1 VGAGLVKAAF
11 AVASEHSLDHA
22 PARLLLFMAVTALD
36 DDPAPAFYAGRDSL
50 ATALGKSGS
59 AGHRA
64 VTRALEPLTTAGLI
78 SSRPAAPGHPARH
91 LLLDGH
97 GRPLRPDAGRSASS
111 VEVTE
116 DAHRPSN
123 EGRSPDQ
130 RRTVTVPTRDA
141 HRPAE
146 EERINEEESAPP
158 SRFCPQHP
166 NGPPHRRRL
175 ETSSPPHETAH
186 TQLRPRLGLLR
197 RLRSPR
203 GRRMMPGLCVRD
215 LPHEFDVVSGWCLHG
230 CGWRE
235 DGRSALHAQ
244 RPRRTAT
251 DVVDITTPR
260 RSPAGDA

>member
-1 VGAGLVKAAF
+1 MGAGLVKAAF

-166 NGPPHRRRL
+166 NGTNAP
-175 ETSSPPHETAH
+175 
-186 TQLRPRLGLLR
+186 
-197 RLRSPR
+197 
-203 GRRMMPGLCVRD
+203 
-215 LPHEFDVVSGWCLHG
+215 
-230 CGWRE
+230 CGACG
-235 DGRSALHAQ
+235 DA
-244 RPRRTAT
+244 RRTA
-251 DVVDITTPR
+251 DAWKPPR
-260 RSPAGDA
+260 RPTRPHTHSYDRVSGYCGGCGAREDAA